1 MQIQFGRISV
11 VLLLPFFVSV
21 CVSPPRG
28 MIVLCAGDSITAGGY
43 PHFLQRLLN
52 ADGVRAR
59 VHNYGRPGNR
69 SGEYMDFLRGH
80 RDALAALR
88 PDLILL
94 QLGTNDVRTDLDH
107 TPTDVFVRNMKDILA
122 VFKSFRDRRGRPS
135 RIFLATIPPVP
146 GKSTEYPFDAESVR
160 RVSEEINPALR
171 ALGREENVPVVDNYV
186 LFIGRPDLL
195 PEVHPSAD
203 GYKAL
208 ARNWHAA
215 ITVHVNKR

>member
-1 MQIQFGRISV
+1 MQIQVGRISV

-21 CVSPPRG
+21 CVAPPRG
-28 MIVLCAGDSITAGGY
+28 VIVLCAGDSITAGGY

-52 ADGVRAR
+52 ADGIRAR

-69 SGEYMDFLRGH
+69 SGEFLGFLRGN

-94 QLGTNDVRTDLDH
+94 QLGTNDVRTDLDK
-107 TPTDVFVRNMKDILA
+107 TPTDVFVRNMEDILA

-135 RIFLATIPPVP
+135 RILMATIPPVP
-146 GKSTEYPFDAESVR
+146 GNSAAYPFDAGSVR
-160 RVSEEINPALR
+160 RVVEEINPALC
-171 ALGREENVPVVDNYV
+171 ALGLEEHVAVVDNYA
-186 LFIGRPDLL
+186 LFVGRPDLL

-215 ITVHVNKR
+215 LKPYITNR